1 MRCYFHLVSSSGMIR
16 DDAGVEVSSIAAAET
31 EALRAI
37 QEMRQEN
44 GQADEDW
51 QGWRLSV
58 TDGSGWI
65 LMSIPLGPP
74 DKPSLRNL
82 LQQKVLSS

>member
-1 MRCYFHLVSSSGMIR
+1 MRCYFHLVNSSGMIR
-16 DDAGVEVSSIAAAET
+16 DDVGVEVSGVAAAET
-31 EALRAI
+31 EALKAI

-44 GQADEDW
+44 DQADEDW

-74 DKPSLRNL
+74 QKPSLPKL
-82 LQQKVLSS
+82 LQRKVLSS

>member
-1 MRCYFHLVSSSGMIR
+1 MRCYFHLVNSSGMIR
-16 DDAGVEVSSIAAAET
+16 DDVGVEVSNIAAAET

-37 QEMRQEN
+37 DEMRQEDE
-44 GQADEDW
+44 QSEEDW

-58 TDGSGWI
+58 TDGSGWV

-74 DKPSLRNL
+74 QKPFMPQL
-82 LQQKVLSS
+82 LQRGLLSS

>member
-1 MRCYFHLVSSSGMIR
+1 MRCYFHLVNSSGMIR
-16 DDAGVEVSSIAAAET
+16 DDVGVEVSNIAAAET

-37 QEMRQEN
+37 DEMRQEID
-44 GQADEDW
+44 GAEEDW

-65 LMSIPLGPP
+65 LMSIPLDPP
-74 DKPSLRNL
+74 QRPSLPKLFER
-82 LQQKVLSS
+82 KVLLS

>member
-1 MRCYFHLVSSSGMIR
+1 MRCYFHLVNSSGMIR
-16 DDAGVEVSSIAAAET
+16 DDVGVEVSNIAAAET

-37 QEMRQEN
+37 DEMRQEN
-44 GQADEDW
+44 EQSEEDW

-58 TDGSGWI
+58 TDGSGWV

-74 DKPSLRNL
+74 PKPFMSQLVQRGL
-82 LQQKVLSS
+82 LSS